1 MSDLEPASALASVE
15 TARSFVIRADHMTD
29 AVMESELEQR
39 DAALTAAVREPLER
53 RVRELEGKV
62 QWFVEKAADEKL
74 DGYRELGQRAADAEQ
89 ARDEAKARAA
99 VLETQVLELR
109 EVLNDAADEY
119 QALSDER
126 DSLEAQLASAREE
139 ALREAF
145 GVIVEA
151 FQGEAHDRHP
161 ALFRAY
167 CAIADKLVPLA
178 TQQQPSR
185 AEPGGGSDG

>member
-1 MSDLEPASALASVE
+1 MPPDPEPASALAFA
-15 TARSFVIRADHMTD
+15 ARIIEGGGWHDATELAELIEAD
-29 AVMESELEQR
+29 R
-39 DAALTAAVREPLER
+39 AAVREPFER

-62 QWFVEKAADEKL
+62 QWFVEKASDEKL

-139 ALREAF
+139 ALREA
-145 GVIVEA
+145 IAAIEA
-151 FQGEAHDRHP
+151 TPVGAWRKSALARLEA
-161 ALFRAY
+161 
-167 CAIADKLVPLA
+167 LA
-178 TQQQPSR
+178 TPQQPSR